1 MKNII
6 TSLLLAL
13 AATAA
18 FAECQGNRM
27 TVSQELHESG
37 STIVGTVQ
45 AATPVPDSSFHL
57 DGVNYVVHVDRVL
70 KGKMVSTDEVNIF
83 SENSPTKFA
92 MQVGKQYLLFVH
104 LNYNTYE
111 IDNCGNSGLLQ
122 ASTGETA
129 KLAKQYARNN

>member
-1 MKNII
+1 MKHII

-18 FAECQGNRM
+18 FAQCQGNRM

-45 AATPVPDSSFHL
+45 AASPVPDSSFHL

-70 KGKMVSTDEVNIF
+70 KGKMVSTDQVEIF

-92 MQVGKQYLLFVH
+92 MQVGKQYLLFIH

-129 KLAKQYARNN
+129 KLARQYARNN